1 MKLGIRALAA
11 VAILAGVFFGLGAL
25 EPVSDASVP
34 GLPVVS
40 APAGAGGAAVRSAL
54 EPIRLVS
61 RDASRTI
68 VLEMALAGPRTVDFE
83 VLDLLCRPVARP
95 IRVEPMEPGV
105 HRLVWDGRRD
115 TGERAPAGM
124 YFLRVRRDAQTWAR
138 TVTLSAR

>member
-1 MKLGIRALAA
+1 
-11 VAILAGVFFGLGAL
+11 
-25 EPVSDASVP
+25 
-34 GLPVVS
+34 
-40 APAGAGGAAVRSAL
+40 
-54 EPIRLVS
+54 
-61 RDASRTI
+61 
-68 VLEMALAGPRTVDFE
+68 VDFE